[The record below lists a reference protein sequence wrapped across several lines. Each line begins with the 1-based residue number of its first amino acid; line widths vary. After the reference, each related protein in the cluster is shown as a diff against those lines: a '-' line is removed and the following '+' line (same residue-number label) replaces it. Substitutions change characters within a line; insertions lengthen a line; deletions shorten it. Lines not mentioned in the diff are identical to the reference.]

1 MATDWSTPASIAS
14 NTWKSKITSPSSGV
28 DFKHVA
34 EAPEN
39 LLLTPEDFEIVPEEV
54 QSDKE
59 DWAITSIPPDDSGQW
74 TVVTGEND

>member
-1 MATDWSTPASIAS
+1 
-14 NTWKSKITSPSSGV
+14 V
-28 DFKHVA
+28 DFKHVS

-39 LLLTPEDFEIVPEEV
+39 LMLTPEDFEIIPEDV

-59 DWAITSIPPDDSGQW
+59 EWAVTTLFTVEDADQW